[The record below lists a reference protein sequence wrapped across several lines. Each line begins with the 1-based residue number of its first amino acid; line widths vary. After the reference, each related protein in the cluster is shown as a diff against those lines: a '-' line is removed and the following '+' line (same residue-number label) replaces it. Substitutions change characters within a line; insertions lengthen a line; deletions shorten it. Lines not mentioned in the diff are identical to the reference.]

1 MSIFFLVLDGC
12 APEYFTAE
20 TAPRLHR
27 LAGAHGFVKRVQCA
41 MPSVTNVN
49 HACLLSGKW
58 PEETGIAG
66 NYVYDPRTGREG
78 FLEERGYMRAPT
90 LLQWARRAGGKTA
103 LLLSL
108 IHI

>member
-12 APEYFTAE
+12 APEYLTEE

-27 LAGAHGFVKRVQCA
+27 LTGAHGFVKRVQCA

-103 LLLSL
+103 LLSV
-108 IHI
+108 